1 VQPKEDGPVEEAAPS
16 TAWRTALV
24 VVLALALGFRLGV
37 STVVIILAL
46 VVMIF
51 LHELGHYL
59 TAKWAGMKVTE
70 FFIGFGPRLWSFH
83 RGETEYGL
91 KAIPAG
97 AYVRIIGMSNLEEID
112 PADEERTYRSK
123 PYWRR
128 LSVAV
133 AGSTMHFILAF
144 GLIFTIFAGIGL
156 PDSHSSDWTVA
167 SVVKEPASAA
177 FDAGIRPHDHIA
189 SVDGHTFSDFKQMS
203 EYLRARP
210 GETVQLVV
218 QRGSRTFDATATLA
232 TRNPRTGEHVGFLG
246 VGPTYPTERKGPVS
260 AVVESGKQFGSLT
273 KATVQG
279 LVHIFSPK
287 GVSHYVDTI
296 VKPDADTK
304 AGVPDAGRPTSIVG
318 IVQVGGQLA
327 HEGWVNVLYL
337 LFGVNVFIGL
347 FNLLPMLPFDGGH
360 VAIAT
365 YEKIRSMISG
375 RRYQADVAKLLPF
388 TYVVV
393 AALALLFVTSIYM
406 DIAHPISI
414 D

>member
-1 VQPKEDGPVEEAAPS
+1 
-16 TAWRTALV
+16 
-24 VVLALALGFRLGV
+24 
-37 STVVIILAL
+37 
-46 VVMIF
+46 
-51 LHELGHYL
+51 
-59 TAKWAGMKVTE
+59 
-70 FFIGFGPRLWSFH
+70 
-83 RGETEYGL
+83 
-91 KAIPAG
+91 
-97 AYVRIIGMSNLEEID
+97 MSNLEEID
-112 PADEERTYRSK
+112 PSDEDRTYRAK

-133 AGSTMHFILAF
+133 AGSTMHFIMAF
-144 GLIFTIFAGIGL
+144 ALIFVIFAGIGL
-156 PDSHSSDWTVA
+156 PDSHSSKWTVA
-167 SVVKEPASAA
+167 SVVQKPASAA
-177 FDAGIRPHDHIA
+177 YSAGIRPHDRIV
-189 SVDGHTFSDFKQMS
+189 SVDGTTFSNFRKMS
-203 EYLRARP
+203 DYLRAHP
-210 GETVQLVV
+210 GADVNLVV

-232 TRNPRTGEHVGFLG
+232 TENPSTGEHVGFLG
-246 VGPTYPTERKGPVS
+246 VGPTYPTVRKSPAS

-279 LVHIFSPK
+279 LWHIFSPK

-296 VKPDADTK
+296 VKPDANTK

-318 IVQVGGQLA
+318 IVQVGSELA
-327 HEGWVNVLYL
+327 HDGWVNVLYL

>member
-1 VQPKEDGPVEEAAPS
+1 VQPKEDGPVEEVAPS
-16 TAWRTALV
+16 TAWRTVAI
-24 VVLALALGFRLGV
+24 VVLGLALGLKLGV
-37 STVVIILAL
+37 ATVVVIVAL
-46 VVMIF
+46 IMMIF
-51 LHELGHYL
+51 LHELGHYV

-70 FFIGFGPRLWSFH
+70 FFIGFGPRIWSFH

-112 PADEERTYRSK
+112 PADEERTYRAK

-144 GLIFTIFAGIGL
+144 ALIITIFAGVGL
-156 PDSHSSDWTVA
+156 PNSHSSHWSVA
-167 SVVKEPASAA
+167 SIVKPSAA
-177 FDAGIRPHDHIA
+177 YSAGIRPDDTIL
-189 SVDGHTFSDFKQMS
+189 SVDGKRFSEFHKMS
-203 EYLRARP
+203 DYLREHP
-210 GETVQLVV
+210 GDKVALVV
-218 QRGSRTFDATATLA
+218 QRGSRTFEATTTLA
-232 TRNPRTGEHVGFLG
+232 RENPSTGEHVGFLG

-260 AVVESGKQFGSLT
+260 AVVEGGKQFGTLA
-273 KATVQG
+273 KATVSG

-296 VKPDADTK
+296 VSPDADTK

-318 IVQVGGQLA
+318 IVQVGSELA
-327 HEGWVNVLYL
+327 HDGWVNVLYL

-365 YEKIRSMISG
+365 YEKVRSMISG

-393 AALALLFVTSIYM
+393 AVLALLFVTSIYM